1 MIGSRNHRRTLVAS
15 AVTVL
20 TVTACTASVDEQ
32 ARVIDDAEVPFELL
46 VPATPADD
54 TTTTT
59 AAPTGVV
66 RPVYL
71 VAEDGL
77 VAVERTLD
85 DPSPEVLIAELV
97 NGPSQ
102 TERDDGLSSP
112 LADGGDDDVDEQL
125 IAAVELARGV
135 ATVDLATGF
144 TSLPS
149 DRQVG
154 AIAQIVLT
162 LTAQPGIGQVAFTLE
177 ASPVDIPRAD
187 GTTTT
192 DPLARSDYRDLLAS
206 T

>member
-1 MIGSRNHRRTLVAS
+1 M
-15 AVTVL
+15 
-20 TVTACTASVDEQ
+20 VTACTASVDEQ

-46 VPATPADD
+46 VPATPAGD

-59 AAPTGVV
+59 AAPSGIV

-77 VAVERTLD
+77 VAVERTVD
-85 DPSPEVLIAELV
+85 DASPEVLIAELV

-112 LADGGDDDVDEQL
+112 LADGGDDEQL

-135 ATVDLATGF
+135 ATVDLAAGF
-144 TSLPS
+144 TSIPA

-177 ASPVDIPRAD
+177 ASPVDVPRAD

-192 DPLARSDYRDLLAS
+192 DPLARSDYRDLLAP

>member
-1 MIGSRNHRRTLVAS
+1 M
-15 AVTVL
+15 
-20 TVTACTASVDEQ
+20 VTACTASVDEQ

-46 VPATPADD
+46 VPATPAGD

-59 AAPTGVV
+59 AAPSGIV

-77 VAVERTLD
+77 VAVERTVD

-112 LADGGDDDVDEQL
+112 LADGRDDEQL

-135 ATVDLATGF
+135 ATVDLAAGF
-144 TSLPS
+144 TSIPA

-177 ASPVDIPRAD
+177 ASPVDVPRAD

-192 DPLARSDYRDLLAS
+192 DPLARSDYRDLLAPP
-206 T
+206 

>member
-1 MIGSRNHRRTLVAS
+1 VIGSRNHRRTLVVS
-15 AVTVL
+15 AITVL
-20 TVTACTASVDEQ
+20 TVTACTVSDDEQ

-46 VPATPADD
+46 VPATPEGD

-59 AAPTGVV
+59 AALNGIV

-77 VAVERTLD
+77 VAVERTVD
-85 DPSPEVLIAELV
+85 DQSPEMLIAELV
-97 NGPSQ
+97 NGPSP

-112 LADGGDDDVDEQL
+112 LADGGDDDQQL

-149 DRQVG
+149 DRQVS

-177 ASPVDIPRAD
+177 ASPVDVPRAD

-192 DPLARSDYRDLLAS
+192 DPVARSDYRDLLAP

>member
-1 MIGSRNHRRTLVAS
+1 VIGSSNHRRTLVAS

-20 TVTACTASVDEQ
+20 TVAACTVSVDEA
-32 ARVIDDAEVPFELL
+32 AREVDDAEVPFELL
-46 VPATPADD
+46 VPATPAGD

-66 RPVYL
+66 RPVHL

-77 VAVERTLD
+77 VAVERTVD

-97 NGPSQ
+97 NGPSP
-102 TERDDGLSSP
+102 TERDDGLSSA
-112 LADGGDDDVDEQL
+112 LADGGDDDVDAQL
-125 IAAVELARGV
+125 VAAVELARGV
-135 ATVDLATGF
+135 ATVDLATEF

-149 DRQVG
+149 DRQVD

-162 LTAQPGIGQVAFTLE
+162 LTAQPGIGQVVFTLE
-177 ASPVDIPRAD
+177 ASPVDVPRAD

-192 DPLARSDYRDLLAS
+192 DPLARSDYRDLLAP